1 MLKNKEKIKKIL
13 IIILIA
19 IMSGIIFFYQTQK
32 IGLHEDEGYT
42 LCSSVN
48 PNNGVMDAYDKGVQ
62 NPVWRTKEYV
72 QNALTLTP
80 NNILN
85 FKALYLNQAYDNHPP
100 FFYTLVHFAT
110 LFFGGHFSLYSAFI
124 VNIIAFVSLKDNVNK
139 TELEIIQDL
148 QKKIPDYM
156 CPKIKIIKNFPLNTN
171 GKCDEKRLL
180 EEF

>member
-100 FFYTLVHFAT
+100 FF
-110 LFFGGHFSLYSAFI
+110 
-124 VNIIAFVSLKDNVNK
+124 
-139 TELEIIQDL
+139 
-148 QKKIPDYM
+148 
-156 CPKIKIIKNFPLNTN
+156 
-171 GKCDEKRLL
+171 
-180 EEF
+180 